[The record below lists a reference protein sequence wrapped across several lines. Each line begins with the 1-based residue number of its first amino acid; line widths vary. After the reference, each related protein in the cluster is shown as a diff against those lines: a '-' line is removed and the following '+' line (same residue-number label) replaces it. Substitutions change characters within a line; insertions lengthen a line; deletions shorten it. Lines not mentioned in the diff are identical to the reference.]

1 MIKRRMKAV
10 SLGLCMALAVSACGS
25 EPATEDTVTESPAT
39 EAVTTAA
46 TEASSGDA
54 GGAEE
59 AVLLKGE
66 GPATLDDLNEVVDT
80 ESGISD
86 GDVIV
91 DINFDDND
99 TTGFGS
105 FSSGWSACLR
115 HS

>member
-54 GGAEE
+54 GDRKAAVGARVDHDRAAAGARER
-59 AVLLKGE
+59 E
-66 GPATLDDLNEVVDT
+66 G
-80 ESGISD
+80 
-86 GDVIV
+86 
-91 DINFDDND
+91 
-99 TTGFGS
+99 
-105 FSSGWSACLR
+105 R
-115 HS
+115 K